1 MQILCQYIIRGVD
14 SGGLARKC
22 GVGASLEVHGEK
34 YFLAHIIILTI
45 VVKISSHLCII
56 KRKRIAC
63 RT

>member
-14 SGGLARKC
+14 SGGLCSQVRSWCVFGGARRKIFF
-22 GVGASLEVHGEK
+22 ST
-34 YFLAHIIILTI
+34 YIILTI